1 MTRRGAISV
10 LVLLGWAAGLAV
22 LLVRELNP
30 TMASRL
36 AEVSLRV
43 VPITTYFQVEREGR
57 HIGFAS
63 IEIDTVPRTLQV
75 TEYLVMEGDPGRA
88 GRVTDQVTVSLSR
101 GLSLREFESLRAI
114 GADTTLV
121 TGSIVDSTLVVDRGG
136 VVDSLPAPVWAFPGI
151 LASTVAMLLDE
162 PRPGLEVP
170 LASIDPSTGAAG
182 TTVLRILAESLFVV
196 TDSAVADSSGR
207 WFAVHRDTVRA
218 WRLVS
223 SGDGPAIDAWMDAQ
237 GLVVEARRPDGLL
250 LRRTAFELAF
260 ENWRRSDPG
269 RIVSARADGR
279 IVPSSWLVSGA
290 RRPDAAL
297 DTLRVRLG
305 RDVPRAVAEWFG
317 GRARPGSIRSIVRM
331 PPAQLTSRYEL
342 PTSDR
347 WRTAFSETL
356 GATPLLEV
364 DDPAIARL
372 ARRLRGEEQDPLAV
386 VRRVAAWVH
395 DSLRAEAVPPGR
407 TARSAIAA
415 RAGDAREFALA
426 FTALAR
432 AAGVP
437 ARLVSGLLYHDGRFY
452 AHAWSMTYV
461 GRWVPVDPMLGQVP
475 ADASHLDF
483 GYDVVDL
490 GPEIARVLSRVELT
504 VVGSARS
511 Y

>member
-1 MTRRGAISV
+1 
-10 LVLLGWAAGLAV
+10 
-22 LLVRELNP
+22 
-30 TMASRL
+30 
-36 AEVSLRV
+36 
-43 VPITTYFQVEREGR
+43 
-57 HIGFAS
+57 
-63 IEIDTVPRTLQV
+63 
-75 TEYLVMEGDPGRA
+75 
-88 GRVTDQVTVSLSR
+88 
-101 GLSLREFESLRAI
+101 
-114 GADTTLV
+114 
-121 TGSIVDSTLVVDRGG
+121 
-136 VVDSLPAPVWAFPGI
+136 
-151 LASTVAMLLDE
+151 
-162 PRPGLEVP
+162 
-170 LASIDPSTGAAG
+170 
-182 TTVLRILAESLFVV
+182 VLRILAESLFVV